1 MFWSQLLLVCLFL
14 PTAAAFTQPSC
25 VDSIASRQSVQLKER
40 MSLSSSRSSESK
52 DKKKCSI
59 CPEPEENVDMDRREA
74 AFAML
79 GSLWALSPFP
89 SQALYGQ
96 DAKIEMPNV
105 VESMTKRTTQQ
116 CLVETLGNRE
126 CLVYLDP
133 ANKLYQN
140 PEEAVLLERI
150 EKASVALATIPE
162 LVGDKKWSK
171 INGVLIG
178 PLGELVLT
186 MNQLVKLSEN
196 SEQASNF
203 AKMVKLDII
212 EIGSSAERKQGER
225 AVEYHK
231 KATADLVSFVK
242 TL

>member
-1 MFWSQLLLVCLFL
+1 
-14 PTAAAFTQPSC
+14 
-25 VDSIASRQSVQLKER
+25 
-40 MSLSSSRSSESK
+40 
-52 DKKKCSI
+52 
-59 CPEPEENVDMDRREA
+59 
-74 AFAML
+74 
-79 GSLWALSPFP
+79 
-89 SQALYGQ
+89 
-96 DAKIEMPNV
+96 
-105 VESMTKRTTQQ
+105 MTKRATQQ

-162 LVGDKKWSK
+162 LVGGKKWSK

-196 SEQASNF
+196 AEQASNY
-203 AKMVKLDII
+203 AKKVKLDII
-212 EIGSSAERKQGER
+212 EIGASAERRQGER
-225 AVEYHK
+225 IMEYHE
-231 KATADLVSFVK
+231 KATADLVSFAK
-242 TL
+242 AL

>member
-1 MFWSQLLLVCLFL
+1 M
-14 PTAAAFTQPSC
+14 
-25 VDSIASRQSVQLKER
+25 
-40 MSLSSSRSSESK
+40 SSSRSSESK
-52 DKKKCSI
+52 DKKKCRI

-79 GSLWALSPFP
+79 GSLWALSPLP
-89 SQALYGQ
+89 SHAVYGQ
-96 DAKIEMPNV
+96 DAKIEIPNV
-105 VESMTKRTTQQ
+105 VESMTKRATQQ

-162 LVGDKKWSK
+162 LVGNKKWSK

-178 PLGELVLT
+178 PLGELILT

-203 AKMVKLDII
+203 TKKVKLDII
-212 EIGSSAERKQGER
+212 EIGASAERKQGER
-225 AVEYHK
+225 VVEYHK
-231 KATADLVSFVK
+231 KAITDLVSFVK
-242 TL
+242 ML

>member
-1 MFWSQLLLVCLFL
+1 M
-14 PTAAAFTQPSC
+14 
-25 VDSIASRQSVQLKER
+25 
-40 MSLSSSRSSESK
+40 SSSRSSESK
-52 DKKKCSI
+52 DKKKWRS

-79 GSLWALSPFP
+79 GSLWALSPLP
-89 SQALYGQ
+89 SHAVYGQ

-105 VESMTKRTTQQ
+105 IENMTKRATQQ
-116 CLVETLGNRE
+116 CLVESLGSRE

-171 INGVLIG
+171 IIGVLTG

-196 SEQASNF
+196 TEQASNY
-203 AKMVKLDII
+203 AKKVKLDII
-212 EIGSSAERKQGER
+212 EIGASAERKQGER
-225 AVEYHK
+225 VVEYHK